1 MRSMLLAGAALVAP
15 TAHSRT
21 GHAPQVVAPE
31 AHAVIGPAPVA
42 TVTTSATF
50 RLPPEHAFEDLIQT
64 AAKRFALEPAL
75 IRAVIR
81 TESAF
86 DPLAVSSAGAQ
97 GLMQLMPALAAE
109 MGVADAFDP
118 RDNIMAGTQYLSAL
132 IGDHQGDVALALAS
146 YNAGPSVVERYG
158 GIPPFEE
165 TRRYVRTILDLVAR
179 DETPR

>member
-1 MRSMLLAGAALVAP
+1 MRSILLAGAALVAP
-15 TAHSRT
+15 SAHRTA
-21 GHAPQVVAPE
+21 GAPPVVAPE
-31 AHAVIGPAPVA
+31 AAASTVAAPVA
-42 TVTTSATF
+42 MVTTSTTF
-50 RLPPEHAFEDLIQT
+50 RLPQEHAYEEFIQT
-64 AAKRFALEPAL
+64 AAARFSLEPAL

-109 MGVADAFDP
+109 LGVVDAFDP

-132 IGDHQGDVALALAS
+132 IGDHQGDIALALAS
-146 YNAGPSVVERYG
+146 YNAGPSVVERYS
-158 GIPPFEE
+158 GIPPFDE

>member
-1 MRSMLLAGAALVAP
+1 M
-15 TAHSRT
+15 
-21 GHAPQVVAPE
+21 
-31 AHAVIGPAPVA
+31 IG
-42 TVTTSATF
+42 
-50 RLPPEHAFEDLIQT
+50 
-64 AAKRFALEPAL
+64 
-75 IRAVIR
+75 
-81 TESAF
+81 
-86 DPLAVSSAGAQ
+86 
-97 GLMQLMPALAAE
+97 PALAAE

-165 TRRYVRTILDLVAR
+165 TRRYVRTILDLFAR